1 MREFFL
7 NFHSGWRYLV
17 ILSLIIMFVF
27 YLYEYFTKTNRK
39 EERIIDMV
47 VGIVLHTQ
55 IGLGILL
62 LIFDIIDGLFEMREI
77 GHVVIMLGLILPL
90 TIVYSKRTKA
100 ATPEMHRILGLAMP
114 VVTFILIFAGL
125 AAISRPL
132 FGS

>member
-27 YLYEYFTKTNRK
+27 YLYEYLTKTNRK
-39 EERIIDMV
+39 EERILDMV

-55 IGLGILL
+55 VGLGILL
-62 LIFDIIDGLFEMREI
+62 LIFDIIDGLFEMREM
-77 GHVVIMLGLILPL
+77 GHVFMMILILPL
-90 TIVYSKRTKA
+90 TIVYSKRVKT
-100 ATPEMHRILGLAMP
+100 ATPEMHRMLGLAMP
-114 VVTFILIFAGL
+114 VVTFVLIIAGL